1 MLYLTVNKSTDY
13 VRVIN
18 FKINGNLDFLSDKGI
33 GTANL
38 FSVQAGEMVDFRYG
52 VKGGPLTIET
62 VMGATAVFG
71 VRHPVKKK
79 LDISNFNWVIVE
91 FTNGSSIFFDNLESA
106 HYHLGAAYVNQVGR
120 FFGAYHQ
127 EYVSRLNQIVP
138 VLEPASLPSF
148 YIHNVDPYTGLR
160 LTREFVYLMHSDVL
174 GIFGNNPIIYGG
186 LETYLQVQFGFA
198 LFQANLIADSHILEA
213 CQLDTLSIMSVLA
226 VSIFAPTE
234 IFAIQGQVYLHDLF
248 QSVVDNN
255 LIRLG
260 DHPIDSGR
268 VINYVLDINN
278 EFTPLPVEG
287 FGVPLGDTLHLSPEF
302 TSYFLDEVRL
312 IGYGVIEAEVQA
324 EVQGTDE
331 GVAGGFDS
339 SSNSTDSDW
348 DSDSEFDSSAK
359 SNSNGGHSDPSK
371 AGFPIYPCIF
381 GILLVGLV
389 LKAFFFSS

>member
-1 MLYLTVNKSTDY
+1 
-13 VRVIN
+13 
-18 FKINGNLDFLSDKGI
+18 
-33 GTANL
+33 
-38 FSVQAGEMVDFRYG
+38 
-52 VKGGPLTIET
+52 
-62 VMGATAVFG
+62 
-71 VRHPVKKK
+71 
-79 LDISNFNWVIVE
+79 
-91 FTNGSSIFFDNLESA
+91 
-106 HYHLGAAYVNQVGR
+106 
-120 FFGAYHQ
+120 
-127 EYVSRLNQIVP
+127 
-138 VLEPASLPSF
+138 
-148 YIHNVDPYTGLR
+148 
-160 LTREFVYLMHSDVL
+160 MHSDVL

-198 LFQANLIADSHILEA
+198 LLQANLIADSHILEA

-234 IFAIQGQVYLHDLF
+234 IFAIQGQVCLHDLF

-287 FGVPLGDTLHLSPEF
+287 FGVPLGDILHLGPEF

-312 IGYGVIEAEVQA
+312 IGYGVIEAEVQGGVQA

-339 SSNSTDSDW
+339 SSNSTDSD
-348 DSDSEFDSSAK
+348 SESDSSAK